1 MIRYAAT
8 SSDGARGRAE
18 TREQI
23 DSWAAAKC
31 AEGCEVEVWLKP
43 YQRKSSGGR
52 PCGAPERVGLWS
64 PVEAR

>member
-31 AEGCEVEVWLKP
+31 AEGCEVEVWARAHL
-43 YQRKSSGGR
+43 GGPGTR
-52 PCGAPERVGLWS
+52 PERVGLWR
-64 PVEAR
+64 PVEA